1 MVYFEQFGASLLK
14 VLLWLI

>member
-14 VLLWLI
+14 VLFWLI